1 MTSTNGL
8 LRTLVYLVLFF
19 FGVFVSSFAGTFDTA
34 RLVPVDG
41 APSAVAVGDF
51 NHDGNLDM
59 VVANDFGSDL
69 SVLLGNGNGTF
80 KPQTLIPLDGRPVA
94 VVVGDFNGDGIL
106 DIAALTSDVFILLG
120 NGDGTFRVGGMFPVA
135 ATPTSLAVADFN
147 HDGVLDLAVTEADGV
162 DVLLGNGNGTF
173 KTAKNYRAGDGP
185 VWVATGDFNGDGKVD
200 LVVSDIGQNSGLV
213 SVNVLLGKGNGT
225 FGSPIETGN
234 LKAGGGSVVVGD
246 FNGDGKLDVA
256 VGGPSFDSADSMP
269 IAVLFGDGTGKFD
282 NPEYITTGINP
293 AFVATADLNGDGN
306 LDLIAV
312 NSYGGDVTVLL
323 GNGHG
328 HFAVGPNYAAGGN
341 NPGYSVAAFGDF
353 NGDDRPDL
361 AVTNPL
367 TNNVSVLLNTGSGR
381 FAAARDFRLPQI
393 ESFVTVGDFNHDGK
407 QDLAVGFDQISILFG
422 KGNGTF
428 GAPVA
433 TNVTGAYPVTGDF
446 TGDGYSDLATVV
458 GDSVSVSLNKG
469 DGSFKTPKTFF
480 VATNISWLAT
490 GDFNNDGK
498 LDLVVVANQQFIA
511 VLLGNGDGTFQ
522 SPKYTA
528 VTGSFELA
536 VGDLNGDG
544 KLDLAVTTIGSDV
557 TILLGNGDGTFGK
570 PRNFPAGG
578 AGFSAIAVGDFNGD
592 GKLDLAVAGVDNIE
606 LSVNVLLGK
615 GDGTFGKPSKRNV
628 SAAFGGSMVIGDFNL
643 DGKLDVAVSSTANTY
658 VLFGNGDG
666 TLKPATQLETGLA
679 GRWMANGDFNGDGKP
694 DVVVITA
701 GGATILLN
709 TSK

>member
-1 MTSTNGL
+1 MTSTSGL

-19 FGVFVSSFAGTFDTA
+19 LGVLVSSFAGTFDTA

-120 NGDGTFRVGGMFPVA
+120 NGDGTFRVGGMFAVGTQPR
-135 ATPTSLAVADFN
+135 SLAVADFN

-162 DVLLGNGNGTF
+162 EVLLGNGNGTF

-200 LVVSDIGQNSGLV
+200 LVVSDIDQNSGLV

-234 LKAGGGSVVVGD
+234 LKAGGGNVVVGD
-246 FNGDGKLDVA
+246 FNADGKLDVA
-256 VGGPSFDSADSMP
+256 VGGLDVDSEDSMS
-269 IAVLFGDGTGKFD
+269 IAVLFGDGTGKFN
-282 NPEYITTGINP
+282 NPEYITTGMNP

-353 NGDDRPDL
+353 NGDGRPDL
-361 AVTNPL
+361 VVTNSATSNL
-367 TNNVSVLLNTGSGR
+367 SVLLNAGGGR
-381 FAAARDFRLPQI
+381 FAAARDFRLPQVYN
-393 ESFVTVGDFNHDGK
+393 FVAVGDFNHDGK
-407 QDLAVGFDQISILFG
+407 EDLAVGSGQISILFG

-433 TNVTGAYPVTGDF
+433 TNVNGAYPVTGDF
-446 TGDGYSDLATVV
+446 TGDGFTDLVTVV
-458 GDSVSVSLNKG
+458 SDSVSVSLNKG
-469 DGSFKTPKTFF
+469 DGTFKAPKTYF
-480 VATNISWLAT
+480 VATNITWLAT

-498 LDLVVVANQQFIA
+498 LDLVVCANQFVA

-522 SPKYTA
+522 SPKYTVLPA
-528 VTGSFELA
+528 TWELA
-536 VGDLNGDG
+536 VGDFNGDG
-544 KLDLAVTTIGSDV
+544 KLDLAVFTGDV

-570 PRNFPAGG
+570 PHN
-578 AGFSAIAVGDFNGD
+578 FSAGNPNFSSIAVGDFNGD
-592 GKLDLAVAGVDNIE
+592 GKLDVAVAAATNLDHT
-606 LSVNVLLGK
+606 SVNVLLGN

-628 SAAFGGSMVIGDFNL
+628 SAVFGGSMVIADFNL
-643 DGKLDVAVSSTANTY
+643 DGKLDVAVSTTTNTY

-666 TLKPATQLETGLA
+666 TLKPATQLEAGLA
-679 GRWMANGDFNGDGKP
+679 GGWMANGDFNGDGKP